1 MQENPGVC
9 RDFFCGILKD
19 FNILLF
25 KISVVNTYL
34 CSSKSG
40 ELMFSKACEYGIR
53 ATLYIAS
60 KSLDDV
66 RVSLRDIAKEID
78 SPVAFTAK
86 IMQQVSK
93 SGIVKSMKGPTG
105 GFEIARADLKKIKLA
120 SIVDAI
126 DGDSI
131 YRGCGLGLKECDASH
146 PCPVHDQ
153 FVAIRDELS
162 HMLNTTSLYEVAAGL
177 KDGTTFLKR

>member
-1 MQENPGVC
+1 
-9 RDFFCGILKD
+9 
-19 FNILLF
+19 
-25 KISVVNTYL
+25 
-34 CSSKSG
+34 
-40 ELMFSKACEYGIR
+40 MFSKACEYGIR

-60 KSLDDV
+60 KSLDDE

-93 SGIVKSMKGPTG
+93 SGIVKSTKGPSG
-105 GFEIARADLKKIKLA
+105 GFEIAKADLKKIKLA
-120 SIVDAI
+120 RIVDAI

-131 YRGCGLGLKECDASH
+131 YRGCALGLNECDANH
-146 PCPVHDQ
+146 PCPVHFQ

-162 HMLNTTSLYEVAAGL
+162 QLLNTTSLYEVATGL
-177 KDGTTFLKR
+177 KDGITFLKR